1 MSKPPSAVP
10 GSGPRAVGDAASKT
24 NDLTAAATT
33 DAAADDAVMAFGETE
48 AAPALTASGTPVANA
63 PTVQVIVNGGHKTSE
78 DLAAEA
84 DALIGSV
91 LNERFK
97 LLKRIGHG
105 GMGVVYKARHIHLD
119 TLVAIKVLLHAQR
132 KEDQERFV
140 QEARL
145 ASKVLHPN
153 TVYISDFGVLP
164 DGRSYLAMELIQGK
178 TLMSEINHGAMDVL
192 RALRITMQ
200 IARGLQAV
208 HDKGII
214 HRDMKPE
221 NVFLLDQDGA
231 HDFVK
236 IVDFGI
242 AKATAKVSL
251 VEEASG
257 QLSIAAIEKAAE
269 AEALA
274 TTGATSKTSA
284 VPARGSTETM
294 AGTTLGTPP
303 YMSPEQIQALPVD
316 GRTDQYSLGCMFYE
330 LLTGTLPF
338 SARSPVALMMKHLNM
353 PPPPLRQNYPHLKI
367 PASVEALVMKM
378 LAKDPAERFASMREL
393 EQKLQLEIELLQIER
408 GERTVVPTGVAN
420 TLKGRIQGTSLLIG
434 GRRLPLWALLP
445 VAVLLLGAGS
455 LLGIRLL
462 RNSGPPQRQQLTI
475 NELAALRLRALTVLH
490 DTTKA
495 TSAGTESKRA
505 ALAALGQTRDASE
518 KGVLE
523 AALQDPDPEVASR
536 AAEALGSLGDRSSV
550 GKLQEAMTTGAQPT
564 LRVAA
569 AGALLQLGEE
579 SARGQ
584 LEQFLRDTNPDVQF
598 RAATILAELG
608 HKEALE
614 QLRALMKRPGMP
626 EPLRITVLHSLARG
640 GDEESA
646 ATLRH
651 MMQPPGPIALR
662 AVAASKLVPLGD
674 ASSRNMLQELARKP
688 GPEQLLSARLL
699 ASPEETELQALF
711 RSTLADLQQQGPAQ
725 VLSAEG
731 LGESGDS
738 LDAKL
743 LGDRLQ
749 PTAMDALRLAAAV
762 AVVQIAARDPSTL
775 AAQSLAWARGAA
787 TDRNW
792 LLRQSAAAALGET
805 QSSESLPL
813 LAKLLTDERPE
824 VRKEAISALG
834 SRAEPSALT
843 LLATALGDADI
854 SVRRAALQA
863 IARQALLQLR
873 NGTLNKSQL
882 GELLAKTLTGGSVEE
897 QLLAAGVLLR
907 SGDLGQLE
915 RIQAALANS
924 DASLRLLAVEQLTTQ
939 KELLAKALE
948 DADEAVRFTAARKL
962 AELKDLRALAVL
974 DAALKRGGHD
984 GLLAFAL
991 LSQLGQ
997 KRPPPADLQQVL
1009 KTAPTAERIKLIAAL
1024 AHLPAELALP
1034 LLLRATQD
1042 PEVGVRHAVAQS
1054 ASELL
1059 DAQGKPA
1066 GGLVLRRLLQDA
1078 NAGVRAQAA
1087 GLLAKLTRMQGATA
1101 NSEPSTTDEPA
1112 PAKSAAASP
1121 KSDGGIADASAGA
1134 DADAEN
1140 AQEPPPENGA
1150 ATGKLVIESPPG
1162 VLFQLDKRPLQT
1174 ATKVPLTLPVGAHR
1188 ITALSGVQDVTI
1200 KENATVTIVI
1210 TASQAEQLFRN
1221 ARDAILRKDFKQA
1234 LRQLQK
1240 ATSLCEKNKN
1250 IKVACESLVVEGN
1263 LMLGQLF
1270 EEENNEPEAMTH
1282 YQRVLAASKNRN
1294 HAAARA
1300 TAQAGAN
1307 RLRPLVGEVITTKL
1321 IKKKCEETSMWVSP
1335 KSTNM
1340 LSIGNELKEVK
1351 VQAGKTL
1358 RMDSCTK

>member
-1 MSKPPSAVP
+1 M
-10 GSGPRAVGDAASKT
+10 GDAASKT
-24 NDLTAAATT
+24 NDVTAAATT
-33 DAAADDAVMAFGETE
+33 DAAANDAVMAFGETE
-48 AAPALTASGTPVANA
+48 AAPALTASGTPVATA
-63 PTVQVIVNGGHKTSE
+63 PTVQVTVNGGHKTSE

-251 VEEASG
+251 VDEASG
-257 QLSIAAIEKAAE
+257 QLSIAAIEKAAAAE

-274 TTGATSKTSA
+274 TTGAASKASA
-284 VPARGSTETM
+284 GPARGSTETM

-353 PPPPLRQNYPHLKI
+353 PPPSLRQNYPHLKI

-378 LAKDPAERFASMREL
+378 LAKEPAERFASMREL
-393 EQKLQLEIELLQIER
+393 EQKLQLEIEMLQIER

-462 RNSGPPQRQQLTI
+462 RSGGPPQRQQLTI

-505 ALAALGQTRDASE
+505 ALSALGQTRDASE

-550 GKLQEAMTTGAQPT
+550 GKLQEALKTGAQPT

-584 LEQFLRDTNPDVQF
+584 LEQFLRDPNPDMQF

-614 QLRALMKRPGMP
+614 QLRTLMKRPGMP
-626 EPLRITVLHSLARG
+626 EPLRISVLHSLARG
-640 GDEESA
+640 GDEDSA

-699 ASPEETELQALF
+699 ASPEETELQTLF

-824 VRKEAISALG
+824 VRKQAISALG
-834 SRAEPSALT
+834 NRAEPSALT

-863 IARQALLQLR
+863 IARQTLLQLR

-882 GELLAKTLTGGSVEE
+882 QELLAKTLSSGSAEE

-907 SGDLGQLE
+907 AGDAGQLE
-915 RIQAALANS
+915 RIQAALASS

-948 DADEAVRFTAARKL
+948 DADEAVRFAAARKL
-962 AELKDLRALAVL
+962 AELKDLRAVAVL
-974 DAALKRGGHD
+974 DAALKRGGHQ

-997 KRPPPADLQQVL
+997 KRSPPADLQQVL
-1009 KTAPTAERIKLIAAL
+1009 KTAPTAERIKLIEAL

-1066 GGLVLRRLLQDA
+1066 GGLVLRRLLQDT

-1087 GLLAKLTRMQGATA
+1087 GLLAKLTRADGATA
-1101 NSEPSTTDEPA
+1101 NNEPSATDEPA
-1112 PAKSAAASP
+1112 PAKSTATSP
-1121 KSDGGIADASAGA
+1121 ESDGGIADAGAGA
-1134 DADAEN
+1134 DAEN
-1140 AQEPPPENGA
+1140 TQEPPPENGA

-1321 IKKKCEETSMWVSP
+1321 IRKKCEETSMWVSP